1 MSANK
6 KSVKIQDVIDEVN
19 SVWGEEH
26 EEKRKRILV
35 DNVFKLPS
43 YAFFVFSLIYFSV
56 FIINFPSLISLSG
69 NGDRSNIWLVHEI
82 FNIPYYL
89 FDLRVGIIS
98 SIASLLLSLFV
109 SVGKFAD
116 GETGLIGEAR
126 RAAYRKFA
134 RIVGYIVFVA
144 FILSFGMVF

>member
-89 FDLRVGIIS
+89 FDLRGS
-98 SIASLLLSLFV
+98 SHLRV
-109 SVGKFAD
+109 
-116 GETGLIGEAR
+116 
-126 RAAYRKFA
+126 
-134 RIVGYIVFVA
+134 
-144 FILSFGMVF
+144 